1 MTRPFALRSH
11 AKLNLA
17 LKVMGR
23 RPDGYHELSTVFE
36 RIDLHDDII
45 FAMPAEGKGFVI
57 HCADRRVPRDER
69 NLIWKAAALLA
80 EGEGVP
86 MAAEITLEK
95 RIPVAAGLAGGSSNA
110 ATTLTGLNRLW
121 ALGLS
126 RAELVVY
133 ANKLGSDIAFFLH
146 DVPFAVGTG
155 RGEIVRPLVSKAR
168 LWHFLVVPAAPLL
181 TKDVYGA
188 LATAGRDLTRPDGD
202 VNIMLRSLR
211 EKDPVAVGAALFNDL
226 EAPILALKPGL
237 GRLKARVARQGTCGV
252 SFSGSGPSVFAVT
265 ASRAEA
271 ERLRKVFSEKYVQ
284 SYVVRT
290 CL

>member
-1 MTRPFALRSH
+1 MTRAFTLRSY

-17 LKVMGR
+17 LKVKGR

-36 RIDLHDDII
+36 RIDLHDDIS
-45 FAMPAEGKGFVI
+45 FSLPAGNGFVI
-57 HCADRRVPRDER
+57 RCADRRVPRDGR

-80 EGEGVP
+80 AGEGVP
-86 MAAEITLEK
+86 MTAEVTLEK

-110 ATTLTGLNRLW
+110 ATALVGLNRLW
-121 ALGLS
+121 KLRLT
-126 RAELVVY
+126 RAKLIAY

-155 RGEIVRPLVSKAR
+155 RGEIIRPLASKAR
-168 LWHFLVVPAAPLL
+168 LWHFLVVPSAPLL

-188 LATAGRDLTRPDGD
+188 FALAGRDLTRPDGD

-211 EKDPVAVGAALFNDL
+211 KYDPGAVGGCLFNDL

-237 GRLKARVARQGTCGV
+237 GRLKAQVERQGTCGV

-265 ASRAEA
+265 ASRVEA
-271 ERLRKVFSEKYVQ
+271 ERLRKVFSGKYAQ

-290 CL
+290 YL